1 METGGPV
8 RVVKQK
14 HSMTPSG
21 QPVQSTGK
29 GTQAACVLRAVL
41 SLWKLLLPVSGSKLQ
56 GNECA
61 HAGAV
66 VELEDG

>member
-1 METGGPV
+1 
-8 RVVKQK
+8 
-14 HSMTPSG
+14 MTPSG